1 MPSKTSPRGAVLE
14 REPNLIRKSTNLAA
28 GSNLRTRSPKSST
41 GVGTPAANRNTTMST
56 TAAKL
61 AARPATSAAKA
72 EMNKCLLPT
81 GADEGV
87 DASSFL
93 LRYLCLLSCMI
104 NPPRNMNKKIDN
116 TNDGSHTQDEYHRV
130 IDKPIIERPIG
141 RSIKE
146 VTEYRCT
153 AKVPDCYDCQICTHG
168 CLPQQQWN
176 PYQ

>member
-1 MPSKTSPRGAVLE
+1 MPSNANPRGAVLE
-14 REPNLIRKSTNLAA
+14 REPNLIRKSTTRAA

-61 AARPATSAAKA
+61 AARPAASAAKA
-72 EMNKCLLPT
+72 EMNKCLLPK
-81 GADEGV
+81 GVDKGV

-93 LRYLCLLSCMI
+93 LRDLGLLSCMI

-116 TNDGSHTQDEYHRV
+116 SNDGIHTQHECHRCL
-130 IDKPIIERPIG
+130 DNTIIKRPIC
-141 RSIKE
+141 RRIKE

-153 AKVPDCYDCQICTHG
+153 AKGPDSYDCQICTYG
-168 CLPQQQWN
+168 CLPHQPWN
-176 PYQ
+176 P